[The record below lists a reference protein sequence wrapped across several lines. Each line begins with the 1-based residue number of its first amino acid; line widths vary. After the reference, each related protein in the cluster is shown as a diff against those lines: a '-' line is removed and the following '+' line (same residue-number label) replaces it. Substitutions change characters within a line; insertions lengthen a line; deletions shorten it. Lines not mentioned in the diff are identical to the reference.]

1 MIENIDKLLQAKT
14 LLSLREPFF
23 ATILFRFPLQATDI
37 VPLAAVTPRGTILYN
52 PKAIEKLSVDQI
64 VFLLCHE
71 VMHVALSHSLRRGKR
86 DHMIFN
92 IACDAVINETLIELG
107 IGEFIKGGVRY
118 IGAQSRTAED
128 IYDEICRKSP
138 TAKVFLDIVFA
149 GDRNLPNSIPGKSQ
163 EGSLAIND
171 SELKG
176 IGNAPL
182 QKAADRNLRNGIAVK
197 SQKNNIKG
205 INVSGLKGIRND
217 PLAEAREIYGEEIED
232 SELRDIEN
240 DIKLALAEAIAK
252 QKMTDSEKKN
262 SIGRGMGRFLAIL
275 EDYLLAEKLPWHELL
290 ARFMTKF
297 IAQNQTWRRPNK
309 RFSDVYL
316 PSVGKEAR
324 MGTMIVGIDTSG
336 SISKKMLSCFGRH
349 LFDIIEECKPEEVI
363 VIWCDYK
370 IQKIETHQ
378 YEDVPFKLEAPGRG
392 GTNMREITHWVNKNA
407 PDSDAC
413 VILTDGHTP
422 YPSKGEEEVPTLWVI
437 TDKTAKKPDY
447 INSIL
452 FEMDD

>member
-1 MIENIDKLLQAKT
+1 MIENVDKLLQAKT

-23 ATILFRFPLQATDI
+23 STILFRFPLQATDI
-37 VPLAAVTPRGTILYN
+37 VPFAAVTPRGTILYN

-86 DHMIFN
+86 DHLIFN

-107 IGEFIKGGVRY
+107 IGQFIKGGVRY
-118 IGAQSRTAED
+118 KGAQSRTAED

-138 TAKVFLDIVFA
+138 TAKVFLDIVFV
-149 GDRNLPNSIPGKSQ
+149 GDR
-163 EGSLAIND
+163 SL
-171 SELKG
+171 S
-176 IGNAPL
+176 
-182 QKAADRNLRNGIAVK
+182 NGISGK
-197 SQKNNIKG
+197 SQKNNIEG
-205 INVSGLKGIRND
+205 INESGLKGIGRD
-217 PLAEAREIYGEEIED
+217 PLKEAREIYGEEIED
-232 SELRDIEN
+232 SELKDIEN

-252 QKMTDSEKKN
+252 QKMLN
-262 SIGRGMGRFLAIL
+262 SKRGNGIGRFLAIL
-275 EDYLLAEKLPWHELL
+275 EDYLLAEKLPWRELL

-297 IAQNQTWRRPNK
+297 VTQNQTWRRPNK
-309 RFSDVYL
+309 RFFDVYL
-316 PSVGKEAR
+316 PSVGKETH

-336 SISKKMLSCFGRH
+336 SISQKMLSCFGRH

-392 GTNMREITHWVNKNA
+392 GTNMREITNWVNKNA

-413 VILTDGHTP
+413 VILTDGLTP
-422 YPSKGEEEVPTLWVI
+422 YPSKGEEKVPTLWVI
-437 TDKTAKKPDY
+437 TDKTADKPDY

>member
-1 MIENIDKLLQAKT
+1 MIENVDKLLQAKT

-71 VMHVALSHSLRRGKR
+71 VMHVALSHSLRRGRR

-128 IYDEICRKSP
+128 IYDEIWRKSP

-149 GDRNLPNSIPGKSQ
+149 GDR
-163 EGSLAIND
+163 SL
-171 SELKG
+171 S
-176 IGNAPL
+176 
-182 QKAADRNLRNGIAVK
+182 NGISGK
-197 SQKNNIKG
+197 SQKNNIEG
-205 INVSGLKGIRND
+205 INESGLKGIRND

-240 DIKLALAEAIAK
+240 DVKLALAEAIAK
-252 QKMTDSEKKN
+252 QKMMDSERKN
-262 SIGRGMGRFLAIL
+262 GIGRGMGRFLAIL

-290 ARFMTKF
+290 ARFMTEF
-297 IAQNQTWRRPNK
+297 VAQNQTWRRPNK

-324 MGTMIVGIDTSG
+324 MGSMIVGIDTSG
-336 SISKKMLSCFGRH
+336 FISQEMLCCFGRH
-349 LFDIIEECKPEEVI
+349 LFDIIEDCKPEEVI

-413 VILTDGHTP
+413 VILTDGLTP

>member
-86 DHMIFN
+86 DHIIFN

-138 TAKVFLDIVFA
+138 TAKGFLDIVFA
-149 GDRNLPNSIPGKSQ
+149 GDRNLCNSIPGKSQ
-163 EGSLAIND
+163 KGSLAINH

-182 QKAADRNLRNGIAVK
+182 QKAADRNLPNGIAVK
-197 SQKNNIKG
+197 SPKNNIKG
-205 INVSGLKGIRND
+205 INDSGLKGIRND

-240 DIKLALAEAIAK
+240 DVKLALAEAIAK
-252 QKMTDSEKKN
+252 QKMMDSERKN
-262 SIGRGMGRFLAIL
+262 GIGRGMGRFLAIL

-290 ARFMTKF
+290 ARFMTEF
-297 IAQNQTWRRPNK
+297 VAQNQTWRRPNK

-324 MGTMIVGIDTSG
+324 MGSMIVGIDTSG
-336 SISKKMLSCFGRH
+336 SISQKMLCCFGRH
-349 LFDIIEECKPEEVI
+349 LFDIIEDCKPEEVI

-413 VILTDGHTP
+413 VILTDGLTP

-447 INSIL
+447 INSVL

>member
-1 MIENIDKLLQAKT
+1 MIENVDKLLQAKT

-37 VPLAAVTPRGTILYN
+37 VPLAAATPRGTILYN
-52 PKAIEKLSVDQI
+52 PKTIEKLSVDQI

-71 VMHVALSHSLRRGKR
+71 VMHVALSHSLRRGRR

-107 IGEFIKGGVRY
+107 IGEFIKGGVRFK
-118 IGAQSRTAED
+118 GAQFRTAED
-128 IYDEICRKSP
+128 IYYEIYRKIP
-138 TAKVFLDIVFA
+138 AAKFLCDIVFA
-149 GDRNLPNSIPGKSQ
+149 GDKIVGK
-163 EGSLAIND
+163 
-171 SELKG
+171 
-176 IGNAPL
+176 
-182 QKAADRNLRNGIAVK
+182 
-197 SQKNNIKG
+197 
-205 INVSGLKGIRND
+205 GLKGD
-217 PLAEAREIYGEEIED
+217 TLEKAREIYGEEIDD

-252 QKMTDSEKKN
+252 QKMMDSERTN
-262 SIGRGMGRFLAIL
+262 GIGSAMGRFLAIL

-297 IAQNQTWRRPNK
+297 VAQNQTWRRPNK

-336 SISKKMLSCFGRH
+336 SINQEMLCCFGRH

-392 GTNMREITHWVNKNA
+392 GTDMCEITHWVNKNA

-413 VILTDGHTP
+413 VILTDGQTD
-422 YPSKGEEEVPTLWVI
+422 YPSIGEEKVPTLWVI
-437 TDKTAKKPDY
+437 TDKTADKPDY

>member
-1 MIENIDKLLQAKT
+1 MIENVDKLLQAKT

-52 PKAIEKLSVDQI
+52 PKTIEKLSVDQI

-71 VMHVALSHSLRRGKR
+71 VMHVALSHSLRRGRR

-107 IGEFIKGGVRY
+107 IGEFIKGGVRFK
-118 IGAQSRTAED
+118 GAQFRTAED
-128 IYDEICRKSP
+128 IYYEIYRKIP
-138 TAKVFLDIVFA
+138 TAKFLCDIVFA
-149 GDRNLPNSIPGKSQ
+149 GDKILGKS
-163 EGSLAIND
+163 
-171 SELKG
+171 LKG
-176 IGNAPL
+176 DTL
-182 QKAADRNLRNGIAVK
+182 EK
-197 SQKNNIKG
+197 
-205 INVSGLKGIRND
+205 
-217 PLAEAREIYGEEIED
+217 AREIYGEEIDD

-252 QKMTDSEKKN
+252 QKMMDSERTN
-262 SIGRGMGRFLAIL
+262 GIGSVMGRFLAIL

-290 ARFMTKF
+290 ARFMSKF
-297 IAQNQTWRRPNK
+297 VAQNQTWRRPNK

-336 SISKKMLSCFGRH
+336 SINQEMLCCFGRH

-392 GTNMREITHWVNKNA
+392 GTDMCEITHWVNKNA

-413 VILTDGHTP
+413 VILTDGQTD
-422 YPSKGEEEVPTLWVI
+422 YPSIGEEKVPTLWVI
-437 TDKTAKKPDY
+437 TDKTADKPDY

>member
-1 MIENIDKLLQAKT
+1 MIENVDKLLQAKT

-23 ATILFRFPLQATDI
+23 STILFRFPLQATDI
-37 VPLAAVTPRGTILYN
+37 VPFAAVTPRGTILYN
-52 PKAIEKLSVDQI
+52 PKVIEKLSVDQI

-86 DHMIFN
+86 DHLIFN

-107 IGEFIKGGVRY
+107 IGQFIKGGVRY
-118 IGAQSRTAED
+118 KGAQSRTAED

-149 GDRNLPNSIPGKSQ
+149 GDR
-163 EGSLAIND
+163 SL
-171 SELKG
+171 S
-176 IGNAPL
+176 
-182 QKAADRNLRNGIAVK
+182 NGISGK
-197 SQKNNIKG
+197 SQKNNIEG
-205 INVSGLKGIRND
+205 INESGLKGIGRD
-217 PLAEAREIYGEEIED
+217 PLKEAREIYGEEIED
-232 SELRDIEN
+232 SELKDIEN

-252 QKMTDSEKKN
+252 QKMLN
-262 SIGRGMGRFLAIL
+262 SKRGNGIGRFLAIL
-275 EDYLLAEKLPWHELL
+275 EDYLLAEQLPWRELL

-297 IAQNQTWRRPNK
+297 VTQNQTWRRPNK

-316 PSVGKEAR
+316 PSVGKETH

-336 SISKKMLSCFGRH
+336 SISQKMLSCFGRH
-349 LFDIIEECKPEEVI
+349 LFDIIEDCKPEEII
-363 VIWCDYK
+363 VVWCDSK

-392 GTNMREITHWVNKNA
+392 GTNMREITCWANKNA
-407 PDSDAC
+407 TDSDAC

-437 TDKTAKKPDY
+437 TDKTADKPDY

-452 FEMDD
+452 FEMAD

>member
-1 MIENIDKLLQAKT
+1 MTENIDKLLQAKT

-86 DHMIFN
+86 DHIIFN

-118 IGAQSRTAED
+118 KGAQSRTAED

-149 GDRNLPNSIPGKSQ
+149 GDR
-163 EGSLAIND
+163 SL
-171 SELKG
+171 S
-176 IGNAPL
+176 
-182 QKAADRNLRNGIAVK
+182 NGISGK
-197 SQKNNIKG
+197 SQKNNIEE
-205 INVSGLKGIRND
+205 INESGLKGIGRD
-217 PLAEAREIYGEEIED
+217 PLKEAREIYGEEIED
-232 SELRDIEN
+232 SELKDIEN

-252 QKMTDSEKKN
+252 QKMLN
-262 SIGRGMGRFLAIL
+262 SKRSNGMGRFLAIL
-275 EDYLLAEKLPWHELL
+275 EDYLLAEKLPWRELL

-297 IAQNQTWRRPNK
+297 VTQNQTWRRPNK

-316 PSVGKEAR
+316 PSVGKETH

-336 SISKKMLSCFGRH
+336 SISQKMLSCFGRH
-349 LFDIIEECKPEEVI
+349 LFDIIEDCKPEEVI

-378 YEDVPFKLEAPGRG
+378 YEDVPFKLEAQGRG
-392 GTNMREITHWVNKNA
+392 GTNMREITHWVNKNT

-413 VILTDGHTP
+413 VILTDGLTP